1 MIIIMKLCRALP
13 QYPSQPY
20 FCLPWLSFLRIPR
33 SLVLARHFF
42 STLSIA
48 SDSSRTSFSFPFFPP
63 LHKRSFRST
72 ARFPRRMRGCL
83 LRKNRAQRNQTPKC
97 ARAFYLGTNLG
108 PWMHTSRW
116 KNFSFSL
123 SLSVLLFSLSLFR
136 SEIKAFVMGTQ
147 KRAKTIPKTSPRDCK
162 GRKVLFLSSFFLFFL
177 CVPFVTINMR
187 YLRVK
192 IQTTRFVFAWF
203 RSFSIPFFYIS
214 FSRVQSWFC

>member
-123 SLSVLLFSLSLFR
+123 SLSVLLSLPLSFALRSKLLWWEPRNERRRSLR
-136 SEIKAFVMGTQ
+136 LRPEI
-147 KRAKTIPKTSPRDCK
+147 AKDE
-162 GRKVLFLSSFFLFFL
+162 
-177 CVPFVTINMR
+177 
-187 YLRVK
+187 
-192 IQTTRFVFAWF
+192 RFCF
-203 RSFSIPFFYIS
+203 
-214 FSRVQSWFC
+214 